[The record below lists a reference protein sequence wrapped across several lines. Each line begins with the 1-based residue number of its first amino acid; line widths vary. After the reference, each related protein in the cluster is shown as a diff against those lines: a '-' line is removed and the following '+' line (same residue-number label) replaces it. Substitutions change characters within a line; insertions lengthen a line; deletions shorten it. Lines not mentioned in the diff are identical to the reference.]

1 MTTRDAAKIGDQEM
15 SVDDKGPDVSA
26 VLRDAIAAFAQPQA
40 WRRLKDAI
48 DELAAVQA
56 KYDEARVALDAL
68 HAEQQKVR
76 AAMAAELDAHR
87 RALSDERLRLN
98 NEINQGRG
106 ELAKLE
112 AAVKAASA
120 KAEEDARQAVELRA
134 RWQKKVDAID
144 AGLRA

>member
-1 MTTRDAAKIGDQEM
+1 M

-26 VLRDAIAAFAQPQA
+26 VLRDAIAAFAHPQA

-56 KYDEARVALDAL
+56 KHDEARAASDAL
-68 HAEQQKVR
+68 HAEQKQVR
-76 AAMAAELDAHR
+76 ATMAAELDAHR

-98 NEINQGRG
+98 NEINQRRG
-106 ELAKLE
+106 ELARLE

>member
-1 MTTRDAAKIGDQEM
+1 M

-26 VLRDAIAAFAQPQA
+26 VLRDAIAAFAHPQA

-56 KYDEARVALDAL
+56 KYDEARAASDAL
-68 HAEQQKVR
+68 HAEQEKAR
-76 AAMAAELDAHR
+76 AAMAAEQEAHR
-87 RALSDERLRLN
+87 RQLSDERQVLN
-98 NEINQGRG
+98 AEINQRRN
-106 ELAKLE
+106 ELAKAE
-112 AAVKAASA
+112 AAMKAA
-120 KAEEDARQAVELRA
+120 KTEAENDAHQAVELRA

>member
-56 KYDEARVALDAL
+56 RCDEARVGLDAL
-68 HAEQQKVR
+68 HAEQKQARSSMV
-76 AAMAAELDAHR
+76 AEAEVHR
-87 RALSDERLRLN
+87 RQLQDERLRLN
-98 NEINQGRG
+98 NEINQGRS

-112 AAVKAASA
+112 AVVKSASA

-134 RWQKKVDAID
+134 
-144 AGLRA
+144 

>member
-1 MTTRDAAKIGDQEM
+1 MT
-15 SVDDKGPDVSA
+15 DDHTQGPDVSA
-26 VLRDAIAAFAQPQA
+26 WLRDGIAVFAHPQA

-56 KYDEARVALDAL
+56 KYDEARAALDAL
-68 HAEQQKVR
+68 HAEQKQVR
-76 AAMAAELDAHR
+76 SSMAAEAEAHR
-87 RALSDERLRLN
+87 RALSDERQRLN
-98 NEINQGRG
+98 AEINTKRN
-106 ELAKLE
+106 ELASSF
-112 AAVKAASA
+112 AAAKAASA

>member
-1 MTTRDAAKIGDQEM
+1 MT
-15 SVDDKGPDVSA
+15 DDHTQGPDVSA
-26 VLRDAIAAFAQPQA
+26 WLRDGIAAFAHPQA

-48 DELAAVQA
+48 NELAAVQA
-56 KYDEARVALDAL
+56 KYDEARAAVDAL
-68 HAEQQKVR
+68 HAEQEKAR
-76 AAMAAELDAHR
+76 AAMAAEAEAHR
-87 RALSDERLRLN
+87 RQLTDQTMRFN
-98 NEINQGRG
+98 NEINTKRN

-112 AAVKAASA
+112 AAAKDASA

>member
-1 MTTRDAAKIGDQEM
+1 MT
-15 SVDDKGPDVSA
+15 DDHTQGPDVSA
-26 VLRDAIAAFAQPQA
+26 WLRDGIAVFAQPQA

-56 KYDEARVALDAL
+56 KYDEARAALDAL
-68 HAEQQKVR
+68 HAEQKQVR
-76 AAMAAELDAHR
+76 SSMAAEAEAHR
-87 RALSDERLRLN
+87 RALSDERQRLN
-98 NEINQGRG
+98 AEINTKRN
-106 ELAKLE
+106 ELASSF
-112 AAVKAASA
+112 AAAKAASA